1 MAVHAQKFNRIPN
14 VNGREIDFS
23 IGVAHMPD
31 ITLCIAAGGGFEKRQ
46 PGGNDDLER
55 DYKIIDNFIRKSHA
69 PNQS

>member
-1 MAVHAQKFNRIPN
+1 V
-14 VNGREIDFS
+14 V
-23 IGVAHMPD
+23 
-31 ITLCIAAGGGFEKRQ
+31 TLCIAAGGGFEKRQ